1 MTADDR
7 HYLLNRDN
15 LTQRIQMQVS
25 QKEKK
30 LSEFFF
36 FAFSNSKLSFKHFP
50 KKDDPHTWFIS
61 RITGSEKDD

>member
-36 FAFSNSKLSFKHFP
+36 FAFSNSKLSFKYFP
-50 KKDDPHTWFIS
+50 KKDDPHT
-61 RITGSEKDD
+61 